1 MSPVQVAPREL
12 DFLLERVAEAL
23 QLTPTQYQSAVEKY
37 QAVGRWLSASESP
50 LAALHPAIYPQG
62 SMALQTTVRPLRRME
77 YDLDLVCE
85 VRPTRASAMELF
97 NTVYARLHE
106 NGTYRPILEKKN
118 RCVRLNYAGNF
129 HLDII
134 PAQPDPPR
142 PPMSVVVPDRKLQD
156 WSPSNPRGY
165 AAWFHD
171 RSRGIEKVRAAV
183 EALPTQTPPD
193 LKTPLSVAVQTI
205 KRRRDVM
212 FADADTAPRSIVLTT
227 LAARHYRG
235 GDCVATIITQIL
247 AGIEAE
253 VLAAAPERIRVCN
266 PTNDGERFCDS
277 FTDEGY
283 DAFVHFVRT
292 MRAEVAAL
300 LAARDHQDLRKQ
312 LIWMFG
318 DAPVDEALRVY
329 AGKLAA
335 AEGSPGGSSGPAII
349 VVGNDRAA
357 GRSAAADAARLA
369 ALNAIASDLPV
380 PTRPYRAW

>member
-1 MSPVQVAPREL
+1 MPHVQVATTEL
-12 DFLLERVAEAL
+12 DFLLERIAEAL

-37 QAVGRWLSASESP
+37 EAVGRWLSASESS
-50 LAALHPAIYPQG
+50 LAALAPTIYPQG

-97 NTVYARLHE
+97 NAVYARLHE
-106 NGTYRPILEKKN
+106 NGTYRPILERKN

-156 WSPSNPRGY
+156 WTPSNPRGY

-212 FADADTAPRSIVLTT
+212 FGDGDTAPRSIVLTT
-227 LAARHYRG
+227 LAGRHYLG

-266 PTNDGERFCDS
+266 PTNGGERFCDS
-277 FTDEGY
+277 FTNEGY

-329 AGKLAA
+329 AGKVAVV
-335 AEGSPGGSSGPAII
+335 EGSRAGSSGPGII
-349 VVGNDRAA
+349 VVGNDRSA
-357 GRSAAADAARLA
+357 GRSAAADAAKLA

-380 PTRPYRAW
+380 PTRPYYAR